1 MEYQT
6 FFDDEEVM
14 SKIIADFMA
23 EDEEEELEA
32 LEHQVNV
39 FGQVNIERV

>member
-1 MEYQT
+1 MEYEK
-6 FFDDEEVM
+6 FLDEEEVM

-23 EDEEEELEA
+23 DDEQEEIEA

-39 FGQVNIERV
+39 FGQVNIERA